1 MGEKNVRFSDFS
13 RKITLNFGEDIQIF
27 EDMCLKSPP
36 HRNFL
41 DPPLVRVN
49 GKQSKPFHVGVGLRQ
64 GCVLSPLL
72 FIVYM
77 NWIDKCSQ
85 ADECATIGNCKISLL
100 LFADDLVLL
109 SSTESGLQRALNSF
123 EDACNTAGMKISTAK
138 TEVLHLSR
146 NPDQCVLQV
155 NGATLKQVEK
165 FKYLGVAFTSD
176 GRQHEELDT
185 RIGKASAVMRAL
197 HYSVVIKREL
207 SKKAK
212 LSIFKTVFVPI
223 LTYGHESWVMTER
236 MRSQV
241 QASEMRF
248 LRRIE
253 GVTLFNKV
261 RSSEIRKS
269 LNIDPLLLR
278 IERSQLRWFWP
289 YKQNATGKLPKQA
302 LLAKANGRRPV
313 GRPRTRW
320 TDYIKDLGWNR
331 LGLRPSEMIE
341 GMEDRDVWRLNL
353 ELLPPRSYG
362 KAETE
367 ERRRRRK
374 KKTVFAWLNVVS
386 LRK

>member
-1 MGEKNVRFSDFS
+1 M
-13 RKITLNFGEDIQIF
+13 
-27 EDMCLKSPP
+27 
-36 HRNFL
+36 
-41 DPPLVRVN
+41 
-49 GKQSKPFHVGVGLRQ
+49 
-64 GCVLSPLL
+64 
-72 FIVYM
+72 
-77 NWIDKCSQ
+77 
-85 ADECATIGNCKISLL
+85 IGNCKISRL

-109 SSTESGLQRALNSF
+109 SSTECGLQRALNSF
-123 EDACNTAGMKISTAK
+123 ADACNTAGMKISTAK

-176 GRQHEELDT
+176 GRQDEELDT

-197 HYSVVIKREL
+197 HYSVVMKREL

-212 LSIFKTVFVPI
+212 LSIFKAVFVPI

-269 LNIDPLLLR
+269 LNIELLLLR
-278 IERSQLRWFWP
+278 IERSQLRWFGHVSRMP
-289 YKQNATGKLPKQA
+289 QERLPKQG
-302 LLAKANGRRPV
+302 LRAKANGRRPV
-313 GRPRTRW
+313 G
-320 TDYIKDLGWNR
+320 
-331 LGLRPSEMIE
+331 
-341 GMEDRDVWRLNL
+341 
-353 ELLPPRSYG
+353 
-362 KAETE
+362 
-367 ERRRRRK
+367 
-374 KKTVFAWLNVVS
+374 
-386 LRK
+386 